1 MDRVEIEISRLP
13 GAEDI
18 PLPRYMSDGAS
29 GMDLCAAVE
38 SPTVVEPG
46 RIGLVPT
53 GLTIAV
59 PEGFEAQV
67 RSRSGLALRCGVFVL
82 NSPGTIDSDYRGE
95 VRVILANLGSE
106 PFRIER
112 GDRIAQLVV
121 ARVSRV
127 EWAEAEV
134 LATTDRQ
141 AGGFGHTG
149 GHSGGG
155 GGSGGD
161 GAGH

>member
-1 MDRVEIEISRLP
+1 VDRVEIEISRLP

-29 GMDLCAAVE
+29 GMDLCAAVD
-38 SPTVVEPG
+38 SPTAVEPG
-46 RIGLVPT
+46 RIALVPT
-53 GLTIAV
+53 GITIAV

-95 VRVILANLGSE
+95 IGIILGNLGGE

-127 EWAEAEV
+127 EWAEAAA
-134 LATTDRQ
+134 LAATDRQ

-149 GHSGGG
+149 GHSGGRG
-155 GGSGGD
+155 GGQG
-161 GAGH
+161 GAGL